1 MTEFSTMIHVA
12 IVDDKIINRT
22 YRKDELEYSGKI
34 KILFTAQNGKEFLEK
49 MAECKKTVLPEV
61 VLMDIDMPEM
71 DGIAT
76 VKIAKTI
83 YPEVEFLM
91 LTVFDEYDKIF
102 EAIKAG
108 ASGYLLKDESS
119 DKLINYIEQVK
130 EFKTVPM
137 SPTVARKA
145 LKLLSTEYK
154 QAKEDL
160 TQYYQLTPR
169 ETEVL
174 KGLVNG
180 LDYKEIAE
188 QLFVSPNTVRNQIT
202 SIYQKLHVTSKVD
215 AVKIAIKTGIVK

>member
-1 MTEFSTMIHVA
+1 MEFSAMIKVA

-34 KILFTAQNGKEFLEK
+34 KIVFTAQNGKEFLEK
-49 MAECKKTVLPEV
+49 MAESDSESLPDI

-71 DGIAT
+71 NGIDT

-83 YPEVEFLM
+83 HPDVEFLM

-108 ASGYLLKDESS
+108 ASGYLLKDENSET
-119 DKLINYIEQVK
+119 LINYIEQVR

-137 SPTVARKA
+137 SPSVARKA
-145 LKLLSTEYK
+145 LKLLSQDFSHQK
-154 QAKEDL
+154 DNL
-160 TQYYQLTPR
+160 TQHFHLSPR

-180 LDYKEIAE
+180 YDYKEIAD
-188 QLFVSPNTVRNQIT
+188 QLTVSPNTIRNQIT
-202 SIYQKLHVTSKVD
+202 SIYQKLHVSNKVD
-215 AVKIAIKTGIVK
+215 AVKLAIKTGLVN

>member
-1 MTEFSTMIHVA
+1 MIKVA

-34 KILFTAQNGKEFLEK
+34 KIVFTAQNGKEFLES
-49 MAECKKTVLPEV
+49 MTELDQSVLPDI

-71 DGIAT
+71 NGIDT

-83 YPEVEFLM
+83 YPDIEFLM

-108 ASGYLLKDESS
+108 ASGYLLKDENS
-119 DKLINYIEQVK
+119 DTLINYIEQVR

-137 SPTVARKA
+137 SPSVARKA
-145 LKLLSTEYK
+145 LKLLSQDYEQK
-154 QAKEDL
+154 KDNL
-160 TQYYQLTPR
+160 TQHFQLTPR

-180 LDYKEIAE
+180 YDYKEIAE

-202 SIYQKLHVTSKVD
+202 SIYQKLHVSNKVD
-215 AVKIAIKTGIVK
+215 AVKLAIKTGLVK

>member
-1 MTEFSTMIHVA
+1 MDFCEMILVA
-12 IVDDKIINRT
+12 IVDDKVINRT

-34 KILFTAQNGKEFLEK
+34 KIVFTAQNGKEFLEK
-49 MAECKKTVLPEV
+49 MAESKKENLPQI

-71 DGIAT
+71 NGIDT

-83 YPEVEFLM
+83 YPETEFLM

-108 ASGYLLKDESS
+108 ASGYLLKDENTDS
-119 DKLINYIEQVK
+119 LINYIEQVR

-145 LKLLSTEYK
+145 LKLLSEDYK
-154 QAKEDL
+154 ETKENL
-160 TQYYQLTPR
+160 GQYYQLTPR
-169 ETEVL
+169 ENEVL

-202 SIYQKLHVTSKVD
+202 SIYQKLHVSSKVD
-215 AVKIAIKTGIVK
+215 AVKIALKTGLIK

>member
-1 MTEFSTMIHVA
+1 MDFCEMILVA
-12 IVDDKIINRT
+12 IVDDKVINRT

-34 KILFTAQNGKEFLEK
+34 KIVFTAQNGKEFLEK
-49 MAECKKTVLPEV
+49 MAESKKEELPQI

-71 DGIAT
+71 NGIDT

-83 YPEVEFLM
+83 YPETEFLM

-108 ASGYLLKDESS
+108 ASGYLLKDENTDS
-119 DKLINYIEQVK
+119 LINYIEQVK

-145 LKLLSTEYK
+145 LKLLSEDYK
-154 QAKEDL
+154 ETKENL
-160 TQYYQLTPR
+160 GQYYQLTPR

-188 QLFVSPNTVRNQIT
+188 QLFVSPNTIRNQIT
-202 SIYQKLHVTSKVD
+202 SIYQKLHVSSKVD
-215 AVKIAIKTGIVK
+215 AVKIALKTGLVK

>member
-1 MTEFSTMIHVA
+1 MDFCEMILVA
-12 IVDDKIINRT
+12 IVDDKVINRT

-34 KILFTAQNGKEFLEK
+34 KIVFTAQNGKEFLEK
-49 MAECKKTVLPEV
+49 MAESKKEELPQI

-71 DGIAT
+71 NGIDT

-83 YPEVEFLM
+83 YPETEFLM

-108 ASGYLLKDESS
+108 ASGYLLKDENTDS
-119 DKLINYIEQVK
+119 LINYIEQVK

-145 LKLLSTEYK
+145 LKLLSEEYK
-154 QAKEDL
+154 ETKENL
-160 TQYYQLTPR
+160 GQYYHLTPR
-169 ETEVL
+169 ENEVL

-188 QLFVSPNTVRNQIT
+188 QLFVSPNTIRNQIT
-202 SIYQKLHVTSKVD
+202 SIYQKLHVSSKVD
-215 AVKIAIKTGIVK
+215 AVKIALKTGLIK

>member
-1 MTEFSTMIHVA
+1 MEFCEMIAVA
-12 IVDDKIINRT
+12 IVDDKVINRT

-34 KILFTAQNGKEFLEK
+34 KIVFTAQNGKEFLEK
-49 MAECKKTVLPEV
+49 MAESKKEDLPQI

-71 DGIAT
+71 NGIDT

-83 YPEVEFLM
+83 YPETEFLM

-108 ASGYLLKDESS
+108 ASGYLLKEENTDS
-119 DKLINYIEQVK
+119 LINYIEQVK

-145 LKLLSTEYK
+145 LKLLSEDYK
-154 QAKEDL
+154 ETKENL
-160 TQYYQLTPR
+160 GQYYQLTPR

-202 SIYQKLHVTSKVD
+202 SIYQKLHVSSKVD
-215 AVKIAIKTGIVK
+215 AVKIALKTGLIK